1 MGKSKPGAVG
11 QNMPAALKGET
22 AGEVSS
28 KFKGKPRNADPH
40 HPCNPQNAQP
50 VDKWVK
56 NHMKQRRE
64 EALQEKKEKA
74 AQEIA
79 KQ

>member
-40 HPCNPQNAQP
+40 HPC
-50 VDKWVK
+50 K
-56 NHMKQRRE
+56 
-64 EALQEKKEKA
+64 
-74 AQEIA
+74 
-79 KQ
+79 